1 MKEMQTWTFFHRVD
15 LNELVNES
23 FDADFLSICL
33 FSVSVYMA
41 KFTWFRRIT
50 AEWCMVVL
58 RLEIM
63 ENWTG

>member
-1 MKEMQTWTFFHRVD
+1 MKEMETWTFFNRVD
-15 LNELVNES
+15 LNELVNET

-33 FSVSVYMA
+33 FSVNVYMA
-41 KFTWFRRIT
+41 KFSSFRRIM

-63 ENWTG
+63 EN